1 MVKLTKY
8 FPKTDNILIE
18 GGRLA
23 LFNMGM
29 LTVGGIFSYALL
41 WLVDRIRSFGI
52 PIPLPVWLL
61 MLLIGIPYFVI
72 WFQYGRVF
80 GLRLKRPNFFKGLT
94 MGLIGQMPGF
104 LLYYLIVKLK
114 FEGAVGEIIKIISI
128 ILRTFILVA
137 PIMATLGSLDIKK
150 DG

>member
-61 MLLIGIPYFVI
+61 MLLIGIYP
-72 WFQYGRVF
+72 
-80 GLRLKRPNFFKGLT
+80 
-94 MGLIGQMPGF
+94 
-104 LLYYLIVKLK
+104 
-114 FEGAVGEIIKIISI
+114 
-128 ILRTFILVA
+128 IL
-137 PIMATLGSLDIKK
+137 
-150 DG
+150 